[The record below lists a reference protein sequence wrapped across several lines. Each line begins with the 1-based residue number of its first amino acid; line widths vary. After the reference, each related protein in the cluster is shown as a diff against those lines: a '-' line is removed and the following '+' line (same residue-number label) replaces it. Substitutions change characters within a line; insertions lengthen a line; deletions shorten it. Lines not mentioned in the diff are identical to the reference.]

1 MRKIIRTRGL
11 VFSWSRG
18 LAGKSKSESDKI
30 LREVLQPV
38 ELEVMIENLL
48 K

>member
-1 MRKIIRTRGL
+1 MRKILRSRGP

-18 LAGKSKSESDKI
+18 LAGKSKSESDKV
-30 LREVLQPV
+30 LREVVQPV